1 MPPKSSTAKPVKRPA
16 ASEEES
22 GGTAAD
28 KSKKPTAA
36 KPKATSLI
44 DDAPKPKRTGAL
56 KTGSAF
62 APLGTKPAAPA
73 KPAAAK
79 TPAAPAKVE
88 PPRKTLDQ
96 RKDEALNLFEDE
108 EKKEQAKKDR
118 REDRRAEGAQQPAVA
133 AAPAPQ
139 STFLPPI
146 STLLQQ
152 DEPSNPLAHLI
163 PKEEP
168 KADKPA
174 LEEGEDPKVIHIKPP
189 ILVKDLSDRMGL
201 KVFQVIKDL
210 IEFKVFAK
218 NGDTTVETDVA
229 AKICE
234 KHGFIFEKEKREKGA
249 GVHKIEE
256 KIEEPPPPPEPQP
269 EEKDVMELRAPIITF
284 MGHVDHGKTSL
295 LDAIRKTSVVTGEAG
310 GITQHIGAYS
320 VFYEN
325 RPITFIDTPGHAA
338 FSEMRA
344 RGANVTD
351 IVVLVVAAD
360 DGMMPQTLEALSH
373 AKAAEVTIMVAINKC
388 DLPAANPMRVKQQLQ
403 DQGLMPVE
411 WGGNTEVMEVS
422 ATKGLGLDH
431 LIETMSLQAEVL
443 DLRADPKAPMRATI
457 IESRMDPGRGPTA
470 TVIVQTGTLRV
481 GEPFI
486 CGPYWGKIRTL
497 INDRNQPIK
506 EVLPGMPAEVVG
518 FSGLPN
524 VGDEV
529 VEMENERSA
538 KKLSEER
545 LEEIR
550 QKKLQAPRR
559 STLETLFHNIREG
572 EKKSFNIVLKTDVH
586 GSLEAITKTL
596 KEIKSDKI
604 EAKILHSAAGPISES
619 DVLLASASDAIV
631 IGFNVKVEA
640 SAVAIARREGVQVK
654 LYSIIYELMDQVKEA
669 MLGKLDPLT
678 REKLLGHA
686 KIKQVFRLTKGIV
699 AGCIVTDGMLN
710 RKARARVIRGNQP
723 VFDGHMDTLRRFHE
737 EVPEVRNGLECGVRL
752 AGFTEYQEE
761 DVIECYELEKV
772 AQSL

>member
-1 MPPKSSTAKPVKRPA
+1 MPTKSTTAKTIKRPA
-16 ASEEES
+16 PAEAE
-22 GGTAAD
+22 GDAQAVD
-28 KSKKPTAA
+28 KAKKPA
-36 KPKATSLI
+36 KPKTTSLI
-44 DDAPKPKRTGAL
+44 DDEPKKKRTGDL

-62 APLGTKPAAPA
+62 TPLGA
-73 KPAAAK
+73 KP
-79 TPAAPAKVE
+79 APAKVVAKAPVKAE
-88 PPRKTLDQ
+88 PPKKTLDQ
-96 RKDEALNLFEDE
+96 EKAEALNLFEDD

-118 REDRRAEGAQQPAVA
+118 RAEPDSPPAP
-133 AAPAPQ
+133 AAPVQ
-139 STFLPPI
+139 NMFLPPI
-146 STLLQQ
+146 SLLKQ
-152 DEPSNPLAHLI
+152 DEPAPFAAVM
-163 PKEEP
+163 PKKEEP
-168 KADKPA
+168 KPQPED
-174 LEEGEDPKVIHIKPP
+174 LEEGADPKVIHLKPP

-218 NGDTTVETDVA
+218 NGETSVDTEIA

-249 GVHKIEE
+249 GIHKVEE
-256 KIEEPPPPPEPQP
+256 KIEEPPPPPPPAE
-269 EEKDVMELRAPIITF
+269 EEKEVLELRAPIITF

-295 LDAIRKTSVVTGEAG
+295 LDAVRKTTVVSGEAG

-320 VFYEN
+320 VFYED

-351 IVVLVVAAD
+351 IVVLIIAAD
-360 DGMMPQTLEALSH
+360 DGMMPQTIEALNH
-373 AKAAEVTIMVAINKC
+373 AKAAGVTIMVAINKC

-411 WGGNTEVMEVS
+411 WGGETEVMEVS
-422 ATKGLGLDH
+422 ATKGTGLEH
-431 LIETMSLQAEVL
+431 LLETMSLQAEVL

-470 TVIVQTGTLRV
+470 TVIVQNGTLRV

-486 CGPYWGKIRTL
+486 CGPWWGKVRTL
-497 INDRNQPIK
+497 INDRDQPIK
-506 EVLPGMPAEVVG
+506 EVRPGMPAEIVG

-529 VEMENERSA
+529 VEMDNERSA

-550 QKKLQAPRR
+550 QKKLAVPRR
-559 STLETLFHNIREG
+559 STLETLFANIRDG
-572 EKKSFNIVLKTDVH
+572 EKKGFNVILKTDVH
-586 GSLEAITKTL
+586 GSLEAISNSL
-596 KEIKSDKI
+596 KDIKSDKI
-604 EAKILHSAAGPISES
+604 GVKVLHGAAGPISES
-619 DVLLASASDAIV
+619 DILLASASDAIV

-640 SAVAIARREGVQVK
+640 SAVAIAKREGVQVK
-654 LYSIIYELMDQVKEA
+654 LYSIIYELIDQMKEA

-678 REKLLGHA
+678 REKVIGHA
-686 KIKQVFRLTKGIV
+686 KIKQVFKLTRGIV
-699 AGCIVTDGMLN
+699 AGCVVTDGRLD
-710 RKARARVIRGNQP
+710 RKGRARILRGNQP

-752 AGFTEYQEE
+752 ANFTEYAEE